1 MRILQKLFIT
11 GITLASF
18 SGIAEIS
25 VIVNNDN
32 ASRLDEKLVKR
43 IYLGKAKSF
52 PAGGKVTALTLK
64 DDAPVSEAFR
74 QNVLKKS
81 NSQYKSHWSKLAF
94 TGKGTPPT
102 EVSSESEMISTVKSD
117 VTAIGFVDSASVTSD
132 VKVVARF

>member
-32 ASRLDEKLVKR
+32 ASTLDEKLVKR

>member
-18 SGIAEIS
+18 SGMAEIS

-32 ASRLDEKLVKR
+32 ASTLDEKLVKR

-74 QNVLKKS
+74 QNVLNKS

>member
-18 SGIAEIS
+18 SGMAEIS

-32 ASRLDEKLVKR
+32 ASTLDEKLVKR

>member
-18 SGIAEIS
+18 SGMAEIS

-32 ASRLDEKLVKR
+32 ASTLDEKLVKR

-102 EVSSESEMISTVKSD
+102 EVSSESEMISTCLLY
-117 VTAIGFVDSASVTSD
+117 TSD
-132 VKVVARF
+132 AADE